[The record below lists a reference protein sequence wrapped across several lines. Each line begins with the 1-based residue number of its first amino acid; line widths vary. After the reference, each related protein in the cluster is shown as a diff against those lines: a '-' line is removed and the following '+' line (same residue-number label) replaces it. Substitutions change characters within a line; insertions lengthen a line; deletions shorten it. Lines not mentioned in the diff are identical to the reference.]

1 MGRDQKS
8 VVAMVGQERKTN
20 KKNGSLGFRFIF
32 MHADGKDLFLM
43 VLGTI
48 GAVGEGLA
56 TPLVLYISSRMM
68 NNIGSSSNMDGNT
81 FIHSINKVQFFI
93 SLFMHTR
100 NYYIV
105 PYHHIILINLYV
117 MWKLIETIDTR

>member
-48 GAVGEGLA
+48 GAVGEGLT

-93 SLFMHTR
+93 SLFIHTR

>member
-20 KKNGSLGFRFIF
+20 KKNGSLGFRSIF

-48 GAVGEGLA
+48 GAVGEGLT

-93 SLFMHTR
+93 SLFIHTR

>member
-1 MGRDQKS
+1 MCIKIGRDQKS
-8 VVAMVGQERKTN
+8 VVAMVSMERKTKN
-20 KKNGSLGFRFIF
+20 ENGSIGFGSIF
-32 MHADGKDLFLM
+32 MHADGKDLLLM

-81 FIHSINKVQFFI
+81 FIHNINKVQFYI
-93 SLFMHTR
+93 SLSLFIHKQE
-100 NYYIV
+100 
-105 PYHHIILINLYV
+105 III
-117 MWKLIETIDTR
+117 

>member
-8 VVAMVGQERKTN
+8 VVAMASQERKK
-20 KKNGSLGFRFIF
+20 KKNGSIGFGSIF
-32 MHADGKDLFLM
+32 MHADAKDLFLM

-81 FIHSINKVQFFI
+81 FIHNINKVQFHL
-93 SLFMHTR
+93 SLHTQ
-100 NYYIV
+100 NY
-105 PYHHIILINLYV
+105 
-117 MWKLIETIDTR
+117 

>member
-68 NNIGSSSNMDGNT
+68 NNIGISSNMDGNT
-81 FIHSINKVQFFI
+81 FIHNINKVQFFI

-117 MWKLIETIDTR
+117 MWKLIENIDTR

>member
-20 KKNGSLGFRFIF
+20 KKNGSLGFRSIF
-32 MHADGKDLFLM
+32 MHADGKDLLLM

-93 SLFMHTR
+93 SLFIHTR

>member
-81 FIHSINKVQFFI
+81 FIHNINKVQFYI
-93 SLFMHTR
+93 SLTLFIHKQEIIIWSHTV
-100 NYYIV
+100 I
-105 PYHHIILINLYV
+105 
-117 MWKLIETIDTR
+117 